1 VIDWSPLRGLIAATF
16 TPMNKDGTLNLKA
29 VPAITEFVIGQ
40 GIDGLFVCGSTGEG
54 TSLTSDERRAVTEAY
69 VSATAGRV
77 PVIVHVGHNSVEE
90 ATALAAHAAQAG
102 ADAIA
107 AMPPA
112 YFRPESVDV
121 LIECLKPIAGAA
133 SNLPLYYYH
142 IPALTGVHLPMVDFL
157 AAARESLPT
166 LSGIKF
172 SNTQLD
178 DLLSCVQFDGG
189 RYNILFGT
197 DEMLLAGLA
206 MGAAGAVGST
216 YNFLAPTYRGVIEG
230 FQARQQTDAQ
240 SHQAKATEIVRV
252 ILAHGGL
259 NALKAAMC
267 ILGEDCG
274 PPRLPISALSP
285 DQFDSLGTQLRALV
299 E

>member
-1 VIDWSPLRGLIAATF
+1 MTDWAPLRGLIAATF
-16 TPMNKDGTLNLKA
+16 TPMHEDGRLNLNA
-29 VPAITEFVIGQ
+29 VPAITDFVIGQ

-54 TSLTSDERRAVTEAY
+54 TSLTGDERRAVTEAY
-69 VSATAGRV
+69 VAATAGRV

-90 ATALAAHAAQAG
+90 ASALAAHAAQAG

-107 AMPPA
+107 ATPPA
-112 YFRPESVDV
+112 YFRPESVEV
-121 LIECLKPIAGAA
+121 LVECLEPIARAA
-133 SNLPLYYYH
+133 SDRPLYYYH
-142 IPALTGVHLPMVDFL
+142 IPALTGVNLSMIDFL
-157 AAARESLPT
+157 AAARGSLPS
-166 LSGIKF
+166 LAGIKF
-172 SNTQLD
+172 SNTRLD
-178 DLLSCVQFDGG
+178 DLLSCVQFEGG
-189 RYNILFGT
+189 RYNILFGA

-216 YNFLAPTYRGVIEG
+216 YNFLAPTYRGVIDE
-230 FQARQQTDAQ
+230 FQADRLSDAQ
-240 SHQAKATEIVRV
+240 SYQAKATEIVRV
-252 ILAHGGL
+252 ILAHGGI